1 MTGWQWLALILV
13 AAAFWWFARRL
24 RARFDEMEP
33 RRPTDGEA
41 EDLARL
47 RRAEIIAEERDRIFG
62 DLHDDIGAKLLE
74 LVHTA
79 STPEQADLARAA
91 LQDLR
96 DVVSRSRGAPG
107 TLLQVLGEMRAEAES
122 RLAAG
127 DVALDW
133 QQRDDLPDP
142 KLDHGHALHLYR
154 IVREAISNAL
164 RHARPGR
171 VRIRVSALGVDE
183 LLLDITDD
191 GPEPWRPGVGDGQGT
206 LGMRQRASEL
216 HGSIDWGRGTTGG
229 TKVVLR
235 VPLPKPSQGA
245 TLAGQERTP
254 RSPNPGV

>member
-1 MTGWQWLALILV
+1 MTAWQWLPTLV
-13 AAAFWWFARRL
+13 LAVVAIGLWRSNRRL
-24 RARFDEMEP
+24 RAARDRERDTATAP
-33 RRPTDGEA
+33 SEA
-41 EDLARL
+41 ADLARL
-47 RRAEIIAEERDRIFG
+47 RRAGIIARERERIYG

-79 STPEQADLARAA
+79 TTPEQADLARTA

-96 DVVSRSRGAPG
+96 DVVSRSRGEPG

-133 QQRDDLPDP
+133 QQTDDLPDP

-171 VRIRVSALGVDE
+171 VRIRVSALDAGE

-191 GPEPWRPGVGDGQGT
+191 GPQPWQPGYGDGQGT
-206 LGMRQRASEL
+206 RGMRERAGEL
-216 HGSIDWGRGTTGG
+216 HGSIDWDQGTTGG

-235 VPLPKPSQGA
+235 VPLTRPEGPGA
-245 TLAGQERTP
+245 AAG
-254 RSPNPGV
+254 

>member
-1 MTGWQWLALILV
+1 MIWWQWLSLILV
-13 AAAFWWFARRL
+13 AAAFGWFNRRL
-24 RARFDEMEP
+24 RARIDETEP
-33 RRPTDGEA
+33 QRPSDDEA

-79 STPEQADLARAA
+79 TTPEQADLARTA

-96 DVVSRSRGAPG
+96 DVVSRSRGEPG

-133 QQRDDLPDP
+133 QQADDLPDP

-164 RHARPGR
+164 RHAHPGR
-171 VRIRVSALGVDE
+171 VRIRVSGLGEDE

-191 GPEPWRPGVGDGQGT
+191 GAEPWQPSEGGGQGT
-206 LGMRQRASEL
+206 RGMRQRAGEL
-216 HGSIDWGRGTTGG
+216 HGSIDWNRGTTGG

-235 VPLPKPSQGA
+235 VPLPSA
-245 TLAGQERTP
+245 
-254 RSPNPGV
+254 